1 MADCKRYYWLKLKD
15 DFFLS
20 KRIKKLRI
28 LERGDT
34 LVIIYLKLQLIAM
47 KNDGVIVFSG
57 LEPTFAE
64 ELALELDEP
73 SADVGNLLEYLLRVG
88 LAEARE
94 GDRYFFPYAVENTGS
109 ETGNARRVRR
119 QRERKRAEP
128 LQCNSASAQCNNSG
142 AQCNSK
148 SAQCNTEIEKEI
160 ESEIEQEL
168 ESETETES
176 LTVSEDTVRRMEDI
190 RRVMNCW
197 NTLGLQQLVHLN
209 VSSRRGRMLCAR
221 IREYGVETVLEA
233 IEKIRQSP
241 FLRGQNG
248 KNWVITFE
256 WFVRPNNFSKVL
268 EGNFDD
274 RSKASKPARAFVPT
288 EFEEY
293 SAEAPDLRERSGE

>member
-47 KNDGVIVFSG
+47 KNDGVISFTG

-64 ELALELDEP
+64 ELALELAEP
-73 SADVGNLLEYLLRVG
+73 LEDVSNLLEYLLRVG

-109 ETGNARRVRR
+109 EGSSTRRVRR
-119 QRERKRAEP
+119 HRARKCSEA
-128 LQCNSASAQCNNSG
+128 L
-142 AQCNSK
+142 
-148 SAQCNTEIEKEI
+148 QCNTEIEKEI
-160 ESEIEQEL
+160 ESEIEQE
-168 ESETETES
+168 SETES

-221 IREYGVETVLEA
+221 IREYGLKTVLEA

-248 KNWVITFE
+248 KSWVITFE

-274 RSKASKPARAFVPT
+274 RSKASKPAHAFIPT
-288 EFEEY
+288 AFE
-293 SAEAPDLRERSGE
+293 DLSKVSDSGDGRKS

>member
-15 DFFLS
+15 DFFRS
-20 KRIKKLRI
+20 KRIKKLRKM
-28 LERGDT
+28 ERGDT
-34 LVIIYLKLQLIAM
+34 LVILYLKLQLIAM
-47 KNDGVIVFSG
+47 KNEGVIVYTA
-57 LEPTFAE
+57 LEPSFEE
-64 ELALELDEP
+64 ELALELDED
-73 SADVGNLLEYLLRVG
+73 ADTVRTLLAYLQNVG
-88 LAEARE
+88 LAERKE
-94 GDRYFFPYAVENTGS
+94 EKQFFFPYAVENTGS

-119 QRERKRAEP
+119 HRERKRSEMLHCNSADE
-128 LQCNSASAQCNNSG
+128 QCNSR
-142 AQCNSK
+142 
-148 SAQCNTEIEKEI
+148 SAQCNTEIEKEK
-160 ESEIEQEL
+160 EIEL
-168 ESETETES
+168 EIEPEIES
-176 LTVSEDTVRRMEDI
+176 LTVSEDTVCRMEDI

>member
-1 MADCKRYYWLKLKD
+1 MADSKRYYWLKLKD

-20 KRIKKLRI
+20 KRIKKMRI

-160 ESEIEQEL
+160 ESEIEPEI
-168 ESETETES
+168 EN

>member
-1 MADCKRYYWLKLKD
+1 MADSKRYYWLKLKD

-119 QRERKRAEP
+119 QRERKRAET
-128 LQCNSASAQCNNSG
+128 LQCNSSG
-142 AQCNSK
+142 AQCNSR

-160 ESEIEQEL
+160 ESEIEPEI
-168 ESETETES
+168 EPEIEN

-248 KNWVITFE
+248 KSWIITFE

-274 RSKASKPARAFVPT
+274 RSRASKPARAFVPT

-293 SAEAPDLRERSGE
+293 SAEASELRGRSGE